1 MEVHEQGKYG
11 HYNFEMIILI
21 NLNDMCGWG
30 TKNTNRTL
38 YSEREVENPGLRL
51 L

>member
-1 MEVHEQGKYG
+1 MNRENKAIIM
-11 HYNFEMIILI
+11 FEMIILV

-30 TKNTNRTL
+30 TENTNRTL